1 MSPVN
6 AGATCSTCIAMR
18 LLHAWAPPL
27 APLAA
32 ARRRSVSRA
41 RRGCNPWRA
50 LDHAAMAAWHTAL
63 QRGTG
68 GATDRGAPVFGA
80 AQMTRV
86 APLCRITLGGR
97 AAWACS
103 SHRACFG
110 SPARVRVRHCHW
122 RQLRWRPAL
131 ALNDFSFRNF
141 GLLFICRPQ
150 ASWAEGTRP
159 KDRRFINMQTR
170 GSGTRDLLEASKPL
184 SRLAAVDLCE
194 VLRPPDQHKGRCLSL
209 RIVLPQRGN

>member
-1 MSPVN
+1 MAHCTA
-6 AGATCSTCIAMR
+6 AGD
-18 LLHAWAPPL
+18 
-27 APLAA
+27 
-32 ARRRSVSRA
+32 RRRDRSGRTSLWRGRRRRCHVCRAFVLHCRTHRSHLTGASV
-41 RRGCNPWRA
+41 RR
-50 LDHAAMAAWHTAL
+50 T
-63 QRGTG
+63 
-68 GATDRGAPVFGA
+68 
-80 AQMTRV
+80 AQMTRL

-122 RQLRWRPAL
+122 RQLRWPPAL

-194 VLRPPDQHKGRCLSL
+194 VLNKDRCLSL
-209 RIVLPQRGN
+209 RIVLPQLGN